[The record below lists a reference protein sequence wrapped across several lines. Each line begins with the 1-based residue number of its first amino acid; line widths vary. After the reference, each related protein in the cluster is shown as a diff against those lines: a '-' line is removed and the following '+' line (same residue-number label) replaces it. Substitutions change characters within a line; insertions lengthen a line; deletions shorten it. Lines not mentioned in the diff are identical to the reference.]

1 MKMQESPEDYL
12 ETIYMLSIDQQDVR
26 SIDVARHLG
35 YSKPSVSVAM
45 KRLRENGYVIMD
57 ENSLLSLT
65 EKGLEIARS
74 VYERHEV
81 ITKYLISIG
90 IDADTAQKDACRMEH
105 VISETT
111 FQKIKELATAGAAG
125 RGSGRNVNHRGTR
138 LS

>member
-12 ETIYMLSIDQQDVR
+12 ETIYMLSLDQQEVR

-57 ENSLLSLT
+57 DNSFLSLT
-65 EKGLEIARS
+65 DEGFAIAKR

-81 ITKYLISIG
+81 ITKYFVSIG
-90 IDADTAQKDACRMEH
+90 IDPETAQKDACRVEH
-105 VISETT
+105 VISEIT
-111 FQKIKELATAGAAG
+111 FQKLKELANAPAPARTA
-125 RGSGRNVNHRGTR
+125 GRNVNHRGTR

>member
-12 ETIYMLSIDQQDVR
+12 ETIYMLSLDQQEVR

-45 KRLRENGYVIMD
+45 KRLRENGYVTMD
-57 ENSLLSLT
+57 DNSFLSLT
-65 EKGLEIARS
+65 DKGLEIARR

-81 ITKYLISIG
+81 ITKYLVGIG
-90 IDADTAQKDACRMEH
+90 IDPETAQKDACRVEH
-105 VISETT
+105 VISEIT
-111 FQKIKELATAGAAG
+111 FQKLKELANAPAGT
-125 RGSGRNVNHRGTR
+125 RSNGRNVNHRGTR

>member
-12 ETIYMLSIDQQDVR
+12 ETIYMLSLDQQEVR
-26 SIDVARHLG
+26 SIDVASHLG

-57 ENSLLSLT
+57 DNSFLSLT
-65 EKGLEIARS
+65 DEGFAIAKR

-81 ITKYLISIG
+81 ITKYFVSIG
-90 IDADTAQKDACRMEH
+90 IDPETAQKDACRVEH
-105 VISETT
+105 VISEIT
-111 FQKIKELATAGAAG
+111 FQKLKELANAPAPARTA
-125 RGSGRNVNHRGTR
+125 GRNVNHRGTR

>member
-12 ETIYMLSIDQQDVR
+12 ETIYMLSLDQQEVR

-45 KRLRENGYVIMD
+45 KRLRENGYVTMD
-57 ENSLLSLT
+57 DNSFLSLT
-65 EKGLEIARS
+65 EKGMEIARR

-81 ITKYLISIG
+81 ITKYLVGIG
-90 IDADTAQKDACRMEH
+90 IDPETAQKDACRVEH
-105 VISETT
+105 VISEVT
-111 FQKIKELATAGAAG
+111 FQKLKELANAPAGP
-125 RGSGRNVNHRGTR
+125 RSNGRNVNHRGTR